1 MASTFLSAPRGGNKN
16 FDVPIAA
23 LAGLSVAFAV
33 FAAPPEILSGLIG
46 ASGLPAILPAAE
58 PPLGLNARIGIGAA
72 GAIVMFAFAFLLLRW
87 LDRFGR
93 RAARVESDDAGTEAE
108 MPRLRRRDFHP
119 DAAPRPPL
127 CAESEL
133 GEPELELTATL
144 DPETEAA
151 PAPAREP
158 ELQTMPRLRR
168 AWLPEAV
175 AETAEEPAPNP
186 TIEPS
191 PEPFCQPTAESVPDE
206 VAPAHNGS
214 ISELLDRL
222 ERGLA
227 RRRGD
232 APVIAAPAPAEE
244 RAAPPPV
251 AANAADDRLQS
262 AIDSLQRLASRQD

>member
-1 MASTFLSAPRGGNKN
+1 MASTFLSAPKGGSKN
-16 FDVPIAA
+16 FDVPVAA

-33 FAAPPEILSGLIG
+33 FAAPPDLLAELIR

-58 PPLGLNARIGIGAA
+58 PPLGLNARIAVGAA

-93 RAARVESDDAGTEAE
+93 RRADRDEAETEAE

-127 CAESEL
+127 FAGSEL
-133 GEPELELTATL
+133 GEPELELTQEPE
-144 DPETEAA
+144 PETEVE
-151 PAPAREP
+151 PAPEP
-158 ELQTMPRLRR
+158 ELQLTPRLRR
-168 AWLPEAV
+168 AWLPETP
-175 AETAEEPAPNP
+175 AETAEEPAQEPE
-186 TIEPS
+186 IEPS
-191 PEPFCQPTAESVPDE
+191 PEPFPAPVAKEVPR
-206 VAPAHNGS
+206 AQYGS

-222 ERGLA
+222 EQGLA
-227 RRRGD
+227 RRRPG
-232 APVIAAPAPAEE
+232 APAMPAPAPAEE